1 MQTAVWGPHVWAL
14 VHATACGVG
23 SGMPAR
29 APLPRA
35 VSKMMRALR
44 GVLPCTFCR
53 KSYDGFFKQLE
64 EKAGAPFEELLCAD
78 LPRFTY
84 DLHELVNDKLDAQ
97 RCETAMAQLGLPSR
111 VSQALRA
118 RAMATGAFRGR
129 RISFEVWERRQQ
141 VSPTVLSPGNVLDV
155 LFVTALNYPEDSD
168 EDAAAAAIA
177 ARTPGADTMPPSN
190 RRKLYRTW
198 LKTLP
203 AALRSAGMTC
213 ELPDILT
220 YVWGACTRRVC
231 PAPPA
236 DLPVALL
243 HKLKELRLQL
253 ARDGGVPR
261 RAALFDV
268 IFLVRAMFQD
278 MRCLRSVS
286 ALAAAR
292 EELQSRYEAARVPAF
307 RPPEGSC
314 ADGACYLTRR
324 LG

>member
-1 MQTAVWGPHVWAL
+1 MWAL

-23 SGMPAR
+23 SGLPER
-29 APLPRA
+29 APLPRP

-64 EKAGAPFEELLCAD
+64 QKAGAPFEQLLCAD

-97 RCETAMAQLGLPSR
+97 RCEAAMAQLGLPTK
-111 VSQALRA
+111 VTQALHA

-129 RISFEVWERRQQ
+129 RISFEVWQRRQQ
-141 VSPTVLSPGNVLDV
+141 VSPTVLSPANVLDV

-168 EDAAAAAIA
+168 EDASAAAAA
-177 ARTPGADTMPPSN
+177 ARTPGADTMPPSE
-190 RRKLYRTW
+190 RRTLYRTW

-213 ELPDILT
+213 ELPDILS

-236 DLPVALL
+236 TLPPALL
-243 HKLKELRLQL
+243 QKLRELRLQF
-253 ARDGGVPR
+253 AAEGGVPR

-268 IFLVRAMFQD
+268 IFLVRAIFQD
-278 MRCLRSVS
+278 MSCLRSVA
-286 ALAAAR
+286 ALTAAR
-292 EELQSRYEAARVPAF
+292 EQLQARYEGARVPAL

-324 LG
+324 LA